1 MIMIK
6 KHSLR
11 ISINLLIL
19 ILLISSCKEDNILNK
34 MVLSEVIF
42 ADSNIKYLF
51 HYNSQ
56 GSIEKF
62 EIYYEEELVQYYYY
76 SYSRN
81 AIDKVVKYEKSGSD
95 FISPVSELYIYDS
108 KARLIEKLIS
118 VNNSTYSTSIV
129 WLENR
134 ISKLLYYTETK
145 TLSSYDELYYD
156 LKGNITKV
164 YNYKINSNHEYL
176 DKVIEY
182 SHDSEINPLHEIA
195 FPTWTFFGNLG
206 ETTSVNNITRTTEK
220 QNIDSDPY
228 KVIDINYTYNNS
240 GFPTNKMIT
249 TRIGSTILSSKI
261 EFIYKII

>member
-1 MIMIK
+1 M
-6 KHSLR
+6 
-11 ISINLLIL
+11 
-19 ILLISSCKEDNILNK
+19 
-34 MVLSEVIF
+34 SEVIF

-134 ISKLLYYTETK
+134 ISKLLY
-145 TLSSYDELYYD
+145 
-156 LKGNITKV
+156 
-164 YNYKINSNHEYL
+164 
-176 DKVIEY
+176 
-182 SHDSEINPLHEIA
+182 
-195 FPTWTFFGNLG
+195 
-206 ETTSVNNITRTTEK
+206 
-220 QNIDSDPY
+220 
-228 KVIDINYTYNNS
+228 
-240 GFPTNKMIT
+240 
-249 TRIGSTILSSKI
+249 
-261 EFIYKII
+261 